1 MDTRVWIDDPNP
13 IFRMGL
19 ACCLRRPGF
28 ELIGES
34 SEFVPQ
40 PDLDRTDI
48 LVFDLG
54 EQSLGWALGR
64 AGARGVPEGP
74 GARGTPE
81 WSGEHRPA
89 RLLGLVGGGGP
100 DRELTRGLCTVLVRS
115 ELTPT
120 AFVDCLRS
128 LADLCPRT
136 PEPPPLPPPGLSEEE
151 LEVLRLLAQGEGP
164 QGIARVLGFSRR
176 AARGM
181 VAGLVER
188 LGARSPAQAVARAM
202 QEGVI

>member
-28 ELIGES
+28 VLIGES
-34 SEFVPQ
+34 SEFVPS

-64 AGARGVPEGP
+64 AWEQ
-74 GARGTPE
+74 
-81 WSGEHRPA
+81 RPA

-100 DRELTRGLCTVLVRS
+100 DRELTRGLCTVVARS

-120 AFVDCLRS
+120 NFVECLQS
-128 LADLCPRT
+128 LADVWPRVNDAPSLT
-136 PEPPPLPPPGLSEEE
+136 PPAPPALSAEE
-151 LEVLRLLAQGEGP
+151 LAVLRLLAQGEGP
-164 QGIARVLGFSRR
+164 RGIARGLGFSRR
-176 AARGM
+176 AARGL

-188 LGARSPAQAVARAM
+188 LGARSPAQAVARALH
-202 QEGVI
+202 EGVI

>member
-13 IFRMGL
+13 IFRLGL
-19 ACCLRRPGF
+19 ACCLRQPGF
-28 ELIGES
+28 EVVGES
-34 SEFVPQ
+34 TDFVPH

-64 AGARGVPEGP
+64 ARE
-74 GARGTPE
+74 R
-81 WSGEHRPA
+81 RPA

-100 DRELTRGLCTVLVRS
+100 DRELTRGMCTVVVRS

-120 AFVDCLRS
+120 VFVDCLRS
-128 LADLCPRT
+128 LADLCPAV
-136 PEPPPLPPPGLSEEE
+136 PEPVSLAAPGLSEKE
-151 LEVLRLLAQGEGP
+151 LEVLRLLARGEGP
-164 QGIARVLGFSRR
+164 REIARGLGSSRR
-176 AARGM
+176 AARDL

-188 LGARSPAQAVARAM
+188 LGARSPAQAVARALR
-202 QEGVI
+202 EGVI

>member
-28 ELIGES
+28 VLVGES
-34 SEFVPQ
+34 SDFVPQ

-64 AGARGVPEGP
+64 ARE
-74 GARGTPE
+74 R
-81 WSGEHRPA
+81 RPA

-100 DRELTRGLCTVLVRS
+100 DRELTRGLCTVVARS
-115 ELTPT
+115 ELTPA

-128 LADLCPRT
+128 LADLCPPV
-136 PEPPPLPPPGLSEEE
+136 PEPRRLPPPGLTEEE
-151 LEVLRLLAQGEGP
+151 REVLRLLAQGGGHRE
-164 QGIARVLGFSRR
+164 IARGLGFSRR

-188 LGARSPAQAVARAM
+188 LGARSPAQAVARAL

>member
-28 ELIGES
+28 VLIGES
-34 SEFVPQ
+34 SGFVPQ

-54 EQSLGWALGR
+54 EQTLGWALGR
-64 AGARGVPEGP
+64 AGQR
-74 GARGTPE
+74 
-81 WSGEHRPA
+81 RPA

-100 DRELTRGLCTVLVRS
+100 DRELTHGLCTVLVRS

-128 LADLCPRT
+128 LADLRPPA
-136 PEPPPLPPPGLSEEE
+136 PEPRPLAAPGLSEEE

-164 QGIARVLGFSRR
+164 RGIARGLGFSRR
-176 AARGM
+176 AARNM

-188 LGARSPAQAVARAM
+188 LGARSPAQAVARAL

>member
-28 ELIGES
+28 VLIGES
-34 SEFVPQ
+34 TDFIPR

-64 AGARGVPEGP
+64 AGGRGVPEGSE
-74 GARGTPE
+74 R
-81 WSGEHRPA
+81 RPA

-100 DRELTRGLCTVLVRS
+100 ERDLTRGLCTVLVRS

-120 AFVDCLRS
+120 SFVDCLRS
-128 LADLCPRT
+128 LADLCPPA
-136 PEPPPLPPPGLSEEE
+136 PEPRLLAAPGLSDEE

-164 QGIARVLGFSRR
+164 RGIARGLGFSRR
-176 AARGM
+176 AARGL

-188 LGARSPAQAVARAM
+188 LGARSPAQAVARALR
-202 QEGVI
+202 EGVI